1 MSMTTINKVI
11 ERVDAVKPNAY
22 GEEDKTRWINQ
33 LDGMVQRIVMQ
44 KDEAVQYSYPDDM
57 DKELL
62 IPFPFEDTYVF
73 YVMAQID
80 FLNREYDNYNNAMTM
95 FNNAFEDFKKAY
107 IRENMPKQHGNFK
120 NVF

>member
-22 GEEDKTRWINQ
+22 GEEEKTAWIST
-33 LDGMVQRIVMQ
+33 LDGMVQRLVMQ
-44 KDEAVQYSYPDDM
+44 KDEAVAYRYPDDM

-62 IPFPFEDTYVF
+62 IPFPFEDAYLF
-73 YVMAQID
+73 YLMAQID
-80 FLNREYDNYNNAMTM
+80 FHNREYDNYNNSTMM
-95 FNNAFEDFKKAY
+95 FNSAFEDFKKAY
-107 IRENMPKQHGNFK
+107 IRENMPKQSGNYR